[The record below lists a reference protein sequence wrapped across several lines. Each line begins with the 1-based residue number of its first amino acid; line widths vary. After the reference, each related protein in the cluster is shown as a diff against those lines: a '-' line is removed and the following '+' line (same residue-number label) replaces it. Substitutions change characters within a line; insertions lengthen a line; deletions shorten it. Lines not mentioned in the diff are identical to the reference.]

1 MPVMP
6 NKEKALG
13 MYRKMYEIRQ
23 YEETV
28 KYLFFEGIM
37 PGTIHQ
43 SAGEEASAV
52 GVIYDLRKED
62 VVYST
67 HRPAGHDLAKGISL
81 RSMMAEMFGR
91 VDGCCKGKGG
101 AMHTGDMSVGV
112 PPANAIVGGNIPI
125 AAGTAL
131 AFKMQKKDN
140 IAVSFMGD
148 GATNEGSFHEA
159 INFAATWKLPV
170 VFVCENNLYSATT
183 SIHLTT
189 LLEDPAAG
197 RASAYGCP
205 GVVVDGNDVLAVN
218 EAMAV
223 AVERARSGEG
233 PTILELKTYRKYG
246 HSRNDACGYRP
257 KEEEKEWLEDR
268 DPIKTFRARLLT
280 EGVATEE
287 EIEKLEEE
295 VDAAIDDSVEFA
307 KNSPVPSLESA
318 LEDIYAD

>member
-1 MPVMP
+1 MSVMP

-52 GVIYDLRKED
+52 GIIYDLRKED

-67 HRPAGHDLAKGISL
+67 HRPAGHDIAKGVSL
-81 RSMMAEMFGR
+81 RSMMAEMFGK

-101 AMHTGDMSVGV
+101 AMHTGDFSMGV
-112 PPANAIVGGNIPI
+112 PPANAIVSGNIPI
-125 AAGTAL
+125 AAGTSL
-131 AFKMQKKDN
+131 SLNMQKNDN
-140 IAVSFMGD
+140 IEVSFMGD
-148 GATNEGSFHEA
+148 GATNEGAFHEGL
-159 INFAATWKLPV
+159 NFAATWKLPV
-170 VFVCENNLYSATT
+170 VYVCENNLYSATT
-183 SIHLTT
+183 SIRLTT
-189 LLEDPAAG
+189 LLENPAAD

-205 GVVVDGNDVLAVN
+205 GYVVDGNDVLAVN
-218 EAMAV
+218 EAMEK
-223 AVERARSGEG
+223 AVERARAGEG

-268 DPIKTFRARLLT
+268 DPIKTFRARLLE

-287 EIEKLEEE
+287 ELVAIEEA
-295 VDAAIDDSVEFA
+295 VDEAIDDSVEFA
-307 KNSPVPSLESA
+307 KNSPFPTLESA
-318 LEDIYAD
+318 LEDVYAD

>member
-1 MPVMP
+1 MAKM
-6 NKEKALG
+6 NHLG
-13 MYRKMYEIRQ
+13 AN
-23 YEETV
+23 
-28 KYLFFEGIM
+28 GIV
-37 PGTIHQ
+37 GAGQAI
-43 SAGEEASAV
+43 SAGS
-52 GVIYDLRKED
+52 
-62 VVYST
+62 
-67 HRPAGHDLAKGISL
+67 
-81 RSMMAEMFGR
+81 
-91 VDGCCKGKGG
+91 
-101 AMHTGDMSVGV
+101 
-112 PPANAIVGGNIPI
+112 
-125 AAGTAL
+125 AL
-131 AFKMQKKDN
+131 ASKILGDDIVTVGCF
-140 IAVSFMGD
+140 GD
-148 GATNEGSFHEA
+148 GSTNEGSFHEA
-159 INFAATWKLPV
+159 LNFAATWKLPV

-233 PTILELKTYRKYG
+233 PTLLELKTYRKYG

>member
-1 MPVMP
+1 MAVMP

-13 MYRKMYEIRQ
+13 MYSKMYTIRQ

-43 SAGEEASAV
+43 SAGEEACAV
-52 GVIYDLRKED
+52 GIIYDLRRDD

-67 HRPAGHDLAKGISL
+67 HRPAGHDIAKGVTL
-81 RSMMAEMFGR
+81 NAMMCEMFGKA
-91 VDGCCKGKGG
+91 DGCCRGKGG
-101 AMHTGDMSVGV
+101 AMHTGDISVGV

-140 IAVSFMGD
+140 VAVSFMGD
-148 GATNEGSFHEA
+148 GATNEGAFHEGL
-159 INFAATWKLPV
+159 NFAATWKLPV
-170 VFVCENNLYSATT
+170 IYVCENNCYSATT
-183 SIHLTT
+183 SIRLTT
-189 LLEDPAAG
+189 LLENPAAD

-205 GVVVDGNDVLAVN
+205 GYVVDGNDVLAVN
-218 EAMAV
+218 EAMEKAV
-223 AVERARSGEG
+223 ARARAGEG

-257 KEEEKEWLEDR
+257 KDEEAEWFSR
-268 DPIKTFRARLLT
+268 DPVKCFRERLIN
-280 EGVATEE
+280 EGVATDEE
-287 EIEKLEEE
+287 LSALEEKLDDEI
-295 VDAAIDDSVEFA
+295 DASVEYA
-307 KNSPVPSLESA
+307 KNAPLPTLESA
-318 LEDIYAD
+318 LADVYAD